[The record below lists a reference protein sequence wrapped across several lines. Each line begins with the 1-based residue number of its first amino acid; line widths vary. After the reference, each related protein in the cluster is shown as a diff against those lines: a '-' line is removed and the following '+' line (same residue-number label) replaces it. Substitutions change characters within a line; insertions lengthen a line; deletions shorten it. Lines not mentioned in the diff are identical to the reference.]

1 MIRVR
6 RDQPA
11 LFVSDMHLSDS
22 HPRTARDFLAALDE
36 HARDAAFVFLLGDLF
51 DAWVGDDALGSPDA
65 QACVREFADAL
76 RALSAR
82 GATVYAM
89 RGNRDF
95 LLGAGFTAAVGAH
108 LLPDPC
114 VIELHGTRVV
124 LAHGDALCT
133 DDIDYQAF
141 RRLAR
146 SPDWQARFLSR
157 PLTDRL
163 ASARAMRE
171 ESEQRK
177 SAKPAELMDV
187 NDQAVAE
194 LLRESQAQILIH
206 GHTHRPAHHRG
217 LLDAAPTQR
226 WVLPDWDEPAGRA
239 GLLLARE
246 GMLIPIGRWPQ
257 PAPAPQALQAPA
269 PPSPDGSAAPAFG
282 APLPP

>member
-11 LFVSDMHLSDS
+11 LFVSDMHLSDA

-36 HARDAAFVFLLGDLF
+36 HARDAAFLFLLGGLF
-51 DAWVGDDALGSPDA
+51 DAWLGDDTLGSPDA
-65 QACVREFADAL
+65 EACVREFVGAL
-76 RALSAR
+76 QELSSR
-82 GATVYAM
+82 GTAVYAM

-95 LLGAGFTAAVGAH
+95 LLGTGFAATVGAR

-133 DDIDYQAF
+133 DDTDYQAF

-146 SPDWQARFLSR
+146 SPDWQAGFLSR
-157 PLTDRL
+157 PLADRL

-177 SAKPAELMDV
+177 SAKPAEIMDV
-187 NDQAVAE
+187 NDQAVAQ
-194 LLRESQAQILIH
+194 LLRESAAQVLIH
-206 GHTHRPAHHRG
+206 GHTHRPALHRG
-217 LLDAAPTQR
+217 VLDAAPTQR

-239 GLLLARE
+239 GLLLARDAT
-246 GMLIPIGRWPQ
+246 LIPIGRWPQ
-257 PAPAPQALQAPA
+257 PAPAPQALLATA
-269 PPSPDGSAAPAFG
+269 PP
-282 APLPP
+282 PP